1 MLTVNGLPASNISS
15 QSAERLLWEAVGV
28 RLMRNLIPASER
40 FGLSRAEAA
49 EYVGVSPRLFDEM
62 VSDGRMPKPKRVNS
76 RLIWSRR
83 ALEIA
88 FAELPEDGQNPRPP
102 SPWTDLRLV

>member
-1 MLTVNGLPASNISS
+1 MTVKELSAMKGLIPPS
-15 QSAERLLWEAVGV
+15 ERL
-28 RLMRNLIPASER
+28 
-40 FGLSRAEAA
+40 GLSRAEAA